1 MKKSLVA
8 LAVAAALP
16 AFAQAQTS
24 VQLTGSVDV
33 AVESLNKDANG
44 GQKGDLQIRDGVWG
58 GSRFVIKGSEDLG
71 SGLKGIFN
79 LDYRGRADTGAQA
92 TSTFWQGQSWVGL
105 DGGFGTIKLGRQFT
119 PLHAVIEQGDMT
131 GQSWYHSS
139 DGLAGYAARVNNSI
153 SYATPSLGGFTLVA
167 AYAAGEAEGATGEN
181 ANKVGDTLAI
191 GALGAWGAFNFGVGY
206 QTVDRG
212 EINNQDSLN
221 QLGASVSTKLGA
233 FGAGLAYA
241 QSEDKPVSGQS
252 SKTKGLNFTVSYQ
265 VTDSGTIYG
274 SFVRNDYQG
283 EDNNVD
289 GFGLT
294 YSHGLSKRTFVYA
307 AAGIGKG
314 ERVGTT
320 NAVNDDA
327 KPRRFAVG
335 VRHFF

>member
-44 GQKGDLQIRDGVWG
+44 GQSDLQVNDGIWG
-58 GSRFVIKGSEDLG
+58 GSRFAIKGSEDLG
-71 SGLKGIFN
+71 SGVKGIFA
-79 LDYRGRADTGAQA
+79 LEYRGRADTGRQAQER
-92 TSTFWQGQSWVGL
+92 FWHGQSWVGL
-105 DGGFGTIKLGRQFT
+105 DGGFGTVKLGRQYT
-119 PLHAVIEQGDMT
+119 PLHAVIDQGDMT

-139 DGLAGYAARVNNSI
+139 SDLAGYASRVDNSI

-167 AYAAGEAEGATGEN
+167 AYAAGEATGAGEDI
-181 ANKVGDTLAI
+181 NKLGDTMAI

-206 QTVDRG
+206 QTVDQA
-212 EINNQDSLN
+212 EINGQDSIN

-233 FGAGLAYA
+233 FGAGLAYVQNEA
-241 QSEDKPVSGQS
+241 KPVTGESD
-252 SKTKGLNFTVSYQ
+252 KTKGVNLSLSYQ
-265 VTDSGTIYG
+265 VTDSGTLYG
-274 SFVRNDYQG
+274 SFTRNDYQG

-307 AAGIGKG
+307 AAGFGKG
-314 ERVGTT
+314 DRADNG
-320 NAVNDDA
+320 AVDTEA